1 MTQNADKLNDL
12 IQILRDGR
20 SFYQDAAG
28 KVTDPALRVLF
39 HDMAATR
46 AAVIVDLAAEVRMEG
61 ETPADSGT
69 VTGGLRK
76 VYADALA
83 ALTSDKDGTYVNQ
96 LEAAEDRLSHAFA
109 EALREADSAR
119 VRDILNLHMPKVR
132 HMHDLM
138 RQQKQL
144 RAAA

>member
-20 SFYQDAAG
+20 SFYQDAAA
-28 KVTDPALRVLF
+28 KVVDPSLRTLF

-76 VYADALA
+76 IYGDVLA
-83 ALTSDKDGTYVNQ
+83 AMASDKDSTYVNQ
-96 LEAAEDRLSHAFA
+96 LEAAEDRLMHAFTA
-109 EALREADSAR
+109 ALNEADIAR
-119 VRDILNLHMPKVR
+119 VTDILNLHMPKIR
-132 HMHDLM
+132 RMHDLM
-138 RQQKQL
+138 RQQKQQ